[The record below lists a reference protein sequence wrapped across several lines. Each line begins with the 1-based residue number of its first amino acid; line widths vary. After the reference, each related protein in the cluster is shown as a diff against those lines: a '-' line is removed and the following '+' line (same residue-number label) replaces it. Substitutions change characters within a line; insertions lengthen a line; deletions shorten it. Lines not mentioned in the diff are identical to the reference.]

1 MVDDTTRTA
10 IVAAA
15 MTEITDLVEVLL
27 AEADL
32 TLADAE
38 RRTWVRL
45 RDIGAHLLEQSLAGR
60 GTGKDGA
67 HRPCACGG
75 QADFEGYRP
84 KDVQTLL
91 GWITVRRA
99 YYHCPQCGQSQIP
112 LDDALGLAR
121 DQQSLGVRRLA
132 TRLGA
137 LLPFGQAATTLA
149 ETAGITLSASTIRGI
164 TEAVGA
170 RREQV
175 VQQQVAEA
183 WDHGLPAVAAAH
195 PDRLYLAMDGVRILT
210 TDGTGKEAKI
220 GVLAAEERR
229 TDGRWQRD
237 ATRYVASF
245 AEATR
250 FGQRLAVAAHDQGV
264 EQAAEVVVLGD
275 GAEWI
280 WQLAAEHAPQATC
293 IVDWYHASERIW
305 ELGRAQ
311 YGEGTVETRHWV
323 EEQLILLA
331 EGQVEQLVQDWQAL
345 PWTGQAAEVR
355 DEQVTYF
362 TNQSGRMAYDVYRK
376 RGLAIGSGLVES
388 ACKTLIGLREKG
400 PGMRWTVA
408 GAQAVANVRVLLFNQ
423 EWSDYDVAA

>member
-1 MVDDTTRTA
+1 MGDDTTRTT

-15 MTEITDLVEVLL
+15 MTAMTEVVGMLL

-45 RDIGAHLLEQSLAGR
+45 REVGAQILEQSLAAR
-60 GTGKDGA
+60 GTGKAGA

-75 QADFEGYRP
+75 QAAFEGYRP
-84 KDVQTLL
+84 KDVQTLV
-91 GWITVRRA
+91 GWIGLRRA
-99 YYHCPQCGQSQIP
+99 YYHCPQCGQSQLP
-112 LDDALGLAR
+112 LDDALGVAR
-121 DQQSLGVRRLA
+121 DQQSVGVRRLA

-137 LLPFGQAATTLA
+137 LLPFGQAAATLA
-149 ETAGITLSASTIRGI
+149 ETAGITLSASTLRGI

-170 RREQV
+170 HREQV
-175 VQQQVAEA
+175 VQQQVADA
-183 WDHGLPAVAAAH
+183 WAEGLPAVPEMR

-220 GVLAAEERR
+220 GVLAAEARR
-229 TDGRWQRD
+229 PDGRWQRD

-250 FGQRLAVAAHDQGV
+250 FGQRLALAAHDQGV

-305 ELGRAQ
+305 EMGRTH
-311 YGEGTVETRHWV
+311 YGEGTAETRRWV
-323 EEQLILLA
+323 DEQLTLLA
-331 EGQVEQLVQDWQAL
+331 AGQVEPLVQTWQTL
-345 PWTGQAAEVR
+345 PWTGRAAEVR

-362 TNQSGRMAYDVYRK
+362 TNQASRMAYDLYRE
-376 RGLAIGSGLVES
+376 RDLAIGSGLVES

-408 GAQAVANVRVLLFNQ
+408 GAQAVANVRVLLFNH
-423 EWSDYDVAA
+423 EWTEYDVAA